1 MAKTKAEIKGL
12 DVVSRDI
19 KTFINNVIKEKQ
31 ILNDVGDLASKQ
43 IALQTR
49 ARQKDYRQPGLQKS
63 SIKRRETLIKQGNG
77 SEFAKP
83 KQSNLTLS
91 GQLLDAITH
100 KINQSTGFIT
110 IFFKEGRKPYKGKS
124 GQNLEQKT
132 NKEIV
137 QDLDTRGFK
146 FFFISDRLKT
156 QLESKIKSYLRQKL
170 SNYKKLKR
178 SLK

>member
-19 KTFINNVIKEKQ
+19 KTFVRNIIKDKELLNQ
-31 ILNDVGDLASKQ
+31 IGELASKQ
-43 IALQTR
+43 ISLQTR
-49 ARQKDYRQPGLQKS
+49 AKQKDYKQPDLQKS
-63 SIKRRETLIKQGNG
+63 TVERRETLIKQGNT
-77 SEFAKP
+77 SQFTKP

-91 GQLLDAITH
+91 GQLLDSITH
-100 KINQSTGFIT
+100 KINQSSGFIT
-110 IFFKEGRKPYKGKS
+110 LFFKEGRRPYKGKS
-124 GQNLEQKT
+124 GQNLENKT

-137 QDLDTRGFK
+137 QDLDQRGFK
-146 FFFISDRLKT
+146 FFFISVRLKA

-170 SNYKKLKR
+170 SNFKKLKR